1 MRAVHRR
8 PWLLGA
14 LTLAVAA
21 LAGPA
26 SGGAAHTSVGTHRLH
41 VDVSEWAVVP
51 SDGVVS
57 AGTLR
62 LTVENFGRLRH
73 ELDIV
78 PTERWGQKLPIRSG
92 RAVGEVAAPPIVVT
106 PGEKRSARVNLAPGF
121 YVLLDNLR
129 GHYAAGA
136 AVSIVVA

>member
-1 MRAVHRR
+1 MQAVHRR

-14 LTLAVAA
+14 LALAVAA

-26 SGGAAHTSVGTHRLH
+26 WGGAEHTSVATYRLH

-92 RAVGEVAAPPIVVT
+92 RAVGELAAPPIVVA

>member
-1 MRAVHRR
+1 
-8 PWLLGA
+8 
-14 LTLAVAA
+14 
-21 LAGPA
+21 
-26 SGGAAHTSVGTHRLH
+26 
-41 VDVSEWAVVP
+41 VSEWAVVP

-57 AGTLR
+57 AGALR

-73 ELDIV
+73 ELEIV

-92 RAVGEVAAPPIVVT
+92 RAVGEVAASPIVVA
-106 PGEKRSARVNLAPGF
+106 PGEKRSARVDLAPGF

-136 AVSIVVA
+136 AVAIVVA